1 MIIYHTAGRTVAMV
15 LCSVLLQSDENAEQI
30 MNLIDCPLH
39 HIDILY
45 FFPLFSS
52 YFLARLNSKVY
63 ISTVTGMTVIPNKIH
78 LIKMNVYKIICF
90 EKYL

>member
-1 MIIYHTAGRTVAMV
+1 
-15 LCSVLLQSDENAEQI
+15 

-45 FFPLFSS
+45 FFPLFPS

-63 ISTVTGMTVIPNKIH
+63 ISTVTGMNVVQNKIH
-78 LIKMNVYKIICF
+78 LIKMNMYKIICF
-90 EKYL
+90 EKCNQKDMHKDQRGKNHIHFTDCQMYK